1 MKEFRSINPNKI
13 LPINGILLN
22 GILISKLRNIL
33 FASCYFIN
41 LDFFLLR
48 IAHFDDSIVLQFFI
62 FKVGRSPSE
71 KFCVACFIE
80 NSFKKGEERFLTLYL
95 KSSFRSPDIYVFI
108 MTFWSCRKTAWS
120 EGSVLWIHDIITWL
134 TNNCNTHIAR
144 RLTK

>member
-22 GILISKLRNIL
+22 GVLISKLRNIL

-48 IAHFDDSIVLQFFI
+48 IAHFGDSIALQFFI

-71 KFCVACFIE
+71 KFCVTCFIE
-80 NSFKKGEERFLTLYL
+80 KSFKKGEERFLFYL
-95 KSSFRSPDIYVFI
+95 KSSFCSPDIYVFI

-120 EGSVLWIHDIITWL
+120 ERSVLWIHDVITWL

-144 RLTK
+144 RLNK